1 MLFRDSALSG
11 RICARG
17 PAPPYRPQNRR
28 RLQVSR
34 TKREKTAPREKK
46 SFTLS
51 PESIAFLAA
60 RRARERAPST
70 SAVLE
75 EILQAAR
82 REQELDAQ
90 QKAVVAYYDSLSAKD
105 ADEQAK
111 WGDFALE
118 QFPPEVA

>member
-1 MLFRDSALSG
+1 M
-11 RICARG
+11 I
-17 PAPPYRPQNRR
+17 
-28 RLQVSR
+28 VSR
-34 TKREKTAPREKK
+34 TKRRKAAPREKK

-51 PESIAFLAA
+51 PESVAFLDA
-60 RRARERAPST
+60 RRARQRAPST

-75 EILQAAR
+75 EILRTAR

-105 ADEQAK
+105 ADEHAK